1 MEKRTEAF
9 RLLLVLLISVF
20 VIEIAIMA
28 GLHAIAI
35 ENVYLEALVDAS
47 ILVVF
52 LFPVLYFL
60 AFKKLVVKNDALMS
74 AEGQL
79 RGAHAE
85 LEERVEERTQEL
97 VTANE
102 CLGTSLAQLEVKR
115 GEIEILGDMAKM
127 FQACTDFDEAIKVA
141 EYELQRLFPEHVG
154 ALYIMKESRNQLD
167 RAMAWGE
174 SAEFVESFS
183 PEDCWSLRFGRPH
196 HFHFGERRV
205 SCSHV
210 EAGREGDEHLC
221 LPIVAYGETLG
232 ILCLQ
237 RNIGKVESAGDE
249 AVPSAER
256 LQFCATVTESL
267 ALAIANLRLRETLR
281 HQALRDPLT
290 GLFNRRYLTDSLE
303 RELERAESLDQ
314 NLSVIMFDIDFFKR
328 FNDEFGH
335 DSGDAVL
342 SSLGAIL
349 KKHTRATDI
358 VARYGGEEFA
368 LVMSDADA
376 DFAHE
381 RVDALRQ
388 EIAAMAVKHN
398 GRSLGSVSISAGISV
413 YPRDG
418 DNPDDLFKVADT
430 ALYEAK
436 RAGRDRV
443 FVAGRIPAGDEDDAP
458 TLGSVDT
465 AA

>member
-1 MEKRTEAF
+1 
-9 RLLLVLLISVF
+9 
-20 VIEIAIMA
+20 
-28 GLHAIAI
+28 
-35 ENVYLEALVDAS
+35 
-47 ILVVF
+47 
-52 LFPVLYFL
+52 
-60 AFKKLVVKNDALMS
+60 
-74 AEGQL
+74 
-79 RGAHAE
+79 
-85 LEERVEERTQEL
+85 
-97 VTANE
+97 
-102 CLGTSLAQLEVKR
+102 
-115 GEIEILGDMAKM
+115 MAKM

-154 ALYIMKESRNQLD
+154 TLYIMKESRNQLD
-167 RAMAWGE
+167 RAMAWGDPTG
-174 SAEFVESFS
+174 SVESFT
-183 PEDCWSLRFGRPH
+183 PDNCWALRFGRPH
-196 HFHFGERRV
+196 HFHFGAKAV
-205 SCSHV
+205 ACSHV
-210 EAGREGDEHLC
+210 ESGQEGDELLC

-232 ILCLQ
+232 TLCLQ
-237 RNIGKVESAGDE
+237 RGLGEAEVESNRDA
-249 AVPSAER
+249 PSAER

-303 RELERAESLDQ
+303 RELERAESLDRP
-314 NLSVIMFDIDFFKR
+314 LSVVMFDIDFFKR

-335 DSGDAVL
+335 DSGDAML
-342 SSLGAIL
+342 SSLGALL

-368 LVMSDADA
+368 LVMTDADA
-376 DFAHE
+376 DFAHD

-388 EIAAMAVKHN
+388 EVAALAVKHN

-418 DNPDDLFKVADT
+418 DSPDDLFKVADT

-436 RAGRDRV
+436 HAGRNRV
-443 FVAGRIPAGDEDDAP
+443 FVAGRIPAGDDDAARTP
-458 TLGSVDT
+458 GSVDT